1 MRFLLL
7 SLFTLLSFNLYAKS
21 LEINVDC
28 SSSGSTPFS
37 DYLIIDGV
45 ITLSDTQNNRDPH
58 YDIYNKLNGVL
69 DLRIPYSNLIVDSLV
84 IEGRVAAVM
93 GRDGSDYFIDG
104 IVGIDN
110 PSDGLYNL
118 IRFSVGQRY
127 LTFAIEIIY
136 NFKKYECMF
145 DIMD

>member
-7 SLFTLLSFNLYAKS
+7 SLFTLFSFNLHAKS

-28 SSSGSTPFS
+28 RSSGSTPFS

-45 ITLSDTQNNRDPH
+45 ITLSDTQGNRDPY

-69 DLRIPYSNLIVDSLV
+69 DLRIPYSNLTVDSLV
-84 IEGRVAAVM
+84 IEGRVDAVIR
-93 GRDGSDYFIDG
+93 RDGGDYYIG
-104 IVGIDN
+104 GTVGVDN

-118 IRFSVGQRY
+118 IRFSKGQRY